1 MPNRNQIRE
10 RYEEAMFAL
19 LMDSV
24 AEEEGRELLKQAEML
39 NRDPNAAVP
48 QELDHRCR
56 KIIAKAGKK
65 EKRERA
71 RRWTV
76 KMLRRVVMVAI
87 LAGMLFAVAYAA
99 IPEVRVGVRNLI
111 LTVNEDSTDLS
122 IQPGALDDKK
132 ELDSVLYRYTLPE
145 IPKEYNR
152 EIACDEES
160 WFRMYWYET
169 EKGDIFR
176 ISLMQGEE
184 STNYGIDTEDAV
196 VDNIVVNGFDG
207 ICAEK
212 NGAVQVAWADTEKMV
227 FISVYSTELDKKT
240 VLELAEAVKCV
251 DQ

>member
-122 IQPGALDDKK
+122 VRPGTLDNK
-132 ELDSVLYRYTLPE
+132 EKLDSILYQYTLPE
-145 IPKEYNR
+145 VPREYTQKVT
-152 EIACDEES
+152 CEERP
-160 WFRMYWYET
+160 WLRMYRYET
-169 EKGDIFR
+169 EKRDFIR

-184 STNYGIDTEDAV
+184 STNYGIDTEDAS
-196 VDNIVVNGFDG
+196 VDNVVINGFNG
-207 ICAEK
+207 ICVEK
-212 NGAVQVAWADTEKMV
+212 NGTVQVAWADTEKMV
-227 FISVYSTELDKKT
+227 FISVYSTELDKET
-240 VLELAEAVKCV
+240 VLELAEAIKCV